1 MEHTLAEMGPVKQ
14 KHAKGRR
21 NQTRSKISSGMQ
33 KLEQTHGLC
42 ADGSSA
48 GNDALASSGSC
59 VARRRPASP
68 GLQSEGTRSRE
79 PAPAKKKVSAA
90 TEENLSPQ
98 SSFQQSFALFR
109 LFSSGIPELAFSDPA
124 WDNSWRCLALRTG
137 SVLFHSV
144 PQKLSKLTQTGYFSF
159 HSPGRQVCVQPE
171 STQQVFTHILVREM
185 LETWLTL
192 IFKLWFTTSCH
203 WDQTSFGG

>member
-1 MEHTLAEMGPVKQ
+1 MGSVRMAALLEMMLWP
-14 KHAKGRR
+14 AR
-21 NQTRSKISSGMQ
+21 
-33 KLEQTHGLC
+33 
-42 ADGSSA
+42 
-48 GNDALASSGSC
+48 
-59 VARRRPASP
+59 VAAWPGGTRPAPVCS
-68 GLQSEGTRSRE
+68 QRE
-79 PAPAKKKVSAA
+79 PGPGSLLRPKKKVSAA
-90 TEENLSPQ
+90 TEENLFPQ

-144 PQKLSKLTQTGYFSF
+144 PQKLSKLTQTGSFPF
-159 HSPGRQVCVQPE
+159 HSPGREVCVQPE
-171 STQQVFTHILVREM
+171 SVQQVFTHILVREM